1 MELVPTAL
9 HDAPFL
15 AIDLVIASAHTNNMY
30 PLDNILEGC
39 SLCYNQVK
47 FHLFKQYRILLS
59 NQLSVGLLA
68 SLNVLLWDNVKKIH
82 ELEASNWTTIM
93 SI

>member
-1 MELVPTAL
+1 MEQVPSAL

-39 SLCYNQVK
+39 SLCYHQVK

-68 SLNVLLWDNVKKIH
+68 SLNVLLWHNVKKIH